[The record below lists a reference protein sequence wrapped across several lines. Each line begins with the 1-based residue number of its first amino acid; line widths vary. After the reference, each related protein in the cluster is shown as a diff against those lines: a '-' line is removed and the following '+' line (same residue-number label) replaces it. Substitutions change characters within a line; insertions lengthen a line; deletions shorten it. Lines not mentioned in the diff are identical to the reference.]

1 MKEQFDENQINEMI
15 NRVKQHGDVSLW
27 KKSRILAPL
36 LTLITKLNSL
46 PKIHVPNDGLERVKN
61 QIFQRIQ
68 LLETKP
74 VQTEISWYMIILHA
88 LPKTLKITGGVIAS
102 LLILI
107 SLTVGV
113 SVAALESVP
122 GQSIYPLKKTVEKI
136 QLNLAADETRKTDLH
151 IKFAQ
156 NRLDELEQVLEKNNA
171 GELSQKNAQKIVS
184 QAVKDLQLS
193 TNAVVAATKSS
204 EQDPD
209 VSALTKLVELGNK
222 QETLLESASINSEGE
237 IKLELEQALKISRI
251 SKEEAIENIERAGL
265 KIEDQPITLQEKIT
279 EPNKVKAT
287 GKLTSVTANSVS
299 IGSAKF
305 LLTSKTVYINIQAID
320 LETDQVVDIIGEIR
334 GEETIALTIIL
345 EKKNENP
352 DLILSPLPEQTPD
365 SETSAE

>member
-1 MKEQFDENQINEMI
+1 MQEQFDENQINEMI
-15 NRVKQHGDVSLW
+15 NRVKQRGDVSLW
-27 KKSRILAPL
+27 EKSRILAPL
-36 LTLITKLNSL
+36 LTLIAKLNSL
-46 PKIHVPNDGLERVKN
+46 PKIQVPTDGLGRVKN
-61 QIFQRIQ
+61 QVFQRIQ
-68 LLETKP
+68 VMEAEK
-74 VQTEISWYMIILHA
+74 VKAEISWFVIARHA
-88 LPKTLKITGGVIAS
+88 LPKTIKITAGVMAS
-102 LLILI
+102 FLILI
-107 SLTVGV
+107 SLTIGI
-113 SVAALESVP
+113 SVVALESVP
-122 GQSIYPLKKTVEKI
+122 GQTIYPLKKTVEKI
-136 QLNLAADETRKTDLH
+136 QLNLAADETRKTNLH

-171 GELSQKNAQKIVS
+171 GEFSQKNAQKIVS

-204 EQDPD
+204 KQEPD

-237 IKLELEQALKISRI
+237 IKLELEKALKVSRI
-251 SKEEAIENIERAGL
+251 SKEEAIKNIERAGL
-265 KIEDQPITLQEKIT
+265 KIEDQPITLEEKIT
-279 EPNKVKAT
+279 EPNKIKAT

-305 LLTSKTVYINIQAID
+305 LLTSETEYINIQAID

-334 GEETIALTIIL
+334 GKETIAVTIAL
-345 EKKNENP
+345 EKEIENP